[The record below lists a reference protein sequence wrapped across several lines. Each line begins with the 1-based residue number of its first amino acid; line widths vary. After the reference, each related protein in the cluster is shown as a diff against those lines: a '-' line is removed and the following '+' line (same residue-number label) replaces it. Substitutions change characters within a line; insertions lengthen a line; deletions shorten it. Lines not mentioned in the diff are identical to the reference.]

1 MAAASP
7 PQTSSSTLEQR
18 TSIPPISIDTGS
30 QPPKFIN
37 MSTAAQADD
46 NKPWAR
52 VQSIDN
58 KQWANV
64 IDNITTTP
72 TGVSSTPHEHLEK
85 PDVAHYNPAKTFG
98 NPAPVALAGLVMCL
112 TPLSCQLMGWRG
124 SDNSGAA
131 NNGAHIF
138 CGGLLLLLGG
148 ILEFFLGH
156 TFSFVVFS
164 AYGGFFFALGATLMP
179 VFNATPPYASADG
192 SLSTEFYNSFGF
204 FHLFVGLLSMLFLVC
219 SIRTN
224 IVLVILFF
232 AYSIAFPVLAA
243 ADWQL
248 GQHNEA
254 SARSLEVTAGAA
266 CFVVSL
272 CGWYS
277 LAASLLDSVDMPLSL
292 PMGDLSKLVPARK
305 AADEETW

>member
-1 MAAASP
+1 
-7 PQTSSSTLEQR
+7 
-18 TSIPPISIDTGS
+18 
-30 QPPKFIN
+30 
-37 MSTAAQADD
+37 MSTTTQVDD
-46 NKPWAR
+46 
-52 VQSIDN
+52 S
-58 KQWANV
+58 KQWDRAQSV
-64 IDNITTTP
+64 DNISSTP
-72 TGVSSTPHEHLEK
+72 TGVTGVPLEYFEK
-85 PDVAHYNPAKTFG
+85 LHGARFNPAKTFG

-124 SDNSGAA
+124 SDSSGAA

-179 VFNATPPYASADG
+179 FFNATPPYAGAEG
-192 SLSTEFYNSFGF
+192 GLTTEFYNSFGF
-204 FHLFVGLLSMLFLVC
+204 FYLFIGLLSVLFLVC

-224 IVLVILFF
+224 IVLVVLFL

-243 ADWQL
+243 ADWQR

-254 SARSLEVTAGAA
+254 SAHTLEVTAGAA

-272 CGWYS
+272 CGWYA
-277 LAASLLDSVDMPLSL
+277 LAASLLDSVDMPISL
-292 PMGDLSKLVPARK
+292 PMGDLSKLIPARK
-305 AADEETW
+305 AVDEESR